1 MGGAATIGQEA
12 VSWGSGQVATTVL
25 RSRRGRVVA
34 IATVAVSLLL
44 LACLG
49 TVTSGTT
56 VGHLALKSA
65 QSLGK
70 APSGAVLRPP
80 ATSTR
85 RTAGTTAAA
94 LEVSPANLAVN
105 VAPDALVTVRA
116 SSGKLGAVRLVDDRG
131 HQVAGQSGAG
141 DIAGN
146 IWTNSEL
153 LRPSAAYTFTIAAIG
168 PDGMATS
175 TKSTFRTL
183 TPAISATYTVSPG
196 GVVGVGM
203 PVMVVFDT
211 AVSGKA
217 AKAEVEKRVTLTT
230 VPSQVGSWG
239 WLDDRQLMWR
249 PKDYWLA
256 GTKVSV
262 RAALH
267 GVQTGDNKWVTT
279 DSGTSFTVGS
289 SMISNVDT
297 RAHTL
302 TVRRDGALI
311 RTFPVST
318 GRPGPDTETRNG
330 IKVIIERAPVVVMD
344 SATVGIPVGNPNYY
358 KITTNWDL
366 RLTWTGEYIHSAPWS
381 VGAQGNTNVSHGCT
395 NMAPADAQW
404 MFNNSKVGDVVTFT
418 GSSRVFQ
425 PTEGIGVWVY
435 DYAGWMARSALS

>member
-1 MGGAATIGQEA
+1 
-12 VSWGSGQVATTVL
+12 
-25 RSRRGRVVA
+25 
-34 IATVAVSLLL
+34 VAVSLLL

-49 TVTSGTT
+49 TVASGTT
-56 VGHLALKSA
+56 VGHSELTATKIP
-65 QSLGK
+65 GK
-70 APSGAVLRPP
+70 APSGAAKRTP
-80 ATSTR
+80 ATTAR
-85 RTAGTTAAA
+85 RTPGTTAAA

-116 SSGKLGAVRLVDDRG
+116 SSGTLGAVTLVDDKG
-131 HQVAGQSGAG
+131 HQVAGQTGAG

-146 IWTNSEL
+146 IWATSEL
-153 LRPSAAYTFTIAAIG
+153 LRPSAEYTFTISAIG

-203 PVMVVFDT
+203 PVMVVFDSDVT
-211 AVSGKA
+211 GKGRQG
-217 AKAEVEKRVTLTT
+217 EVEKRVTLTT

-249 PKDYWLA
+249 PENYWLA
-256 GTKVSV
+256 GTKVTVS
-262 RAALH
+262 AALH

-289 SMISNVDT
+289 SMISSVDT

-302 TVRRDGALI
+302 TVRRDGTVI

-318 GRPGPDTETRNG
+318 GRPGPDTETRSG

-344 SATVGIPVGNPNYY
+344 SATVGIPVGDPNYY

-381 VGAQGNTNVSHGCT
+381 AGAQGNTNVSHGCT
-395 NMAPADAQW
+395 NMAPADAEW
-404 MFNNSKVGDVVTFT
+404 MFNNSRVGDVVTFT

-425 PTEGIGVWVY
+425 PTEGVGVWVY